1 MGDFNLNW
9 EDKLKRKKLKIVA
22 DKFNLS

>member
-9 EDKLKRKKLKIVA
+9 EDGKRKKLKIVA